1 MKIAILASEG
11 APYAKS
17 GGLGDVMEALPA
29 ALARMEGNQVTLILP
44 YYKKIKDN
52 PKYQVEQ
59 IAQFYVALGWRQQ
72 YVGVM
77 KLQGRTDDVQVYFID
92 NLYYFG
98 GRGGAI
104 YGDMDDAERFAFF
117 SKACLDTLV
126 CLDFIPDVIQ
136 CNDWQTAAVPV
147 FLKAQYG
154 PLFPNTKCMYT
165 IHNVEY
171 QGWANGD
178 FFDNVLALPWDY
190 RGQLDMNGSV
200 NLMKGAIE
208 TADLVTT
215 VSESYAKELMY
226 PYYAHGLDG
235 FLSAAAWKL
244 TGITNGIDTG
254 TFNPETDPALP
265 AHYNAETFA
274 EGKAACKAALQEEV
288 GLTVNPDAPLM
299 VMVTRLA
306 GHKGLDLLCYIARRL
321 LWEENCQLL
330 ILGTGEQHFENFFRE
345 LAEEFP
351 DRVAAKITFDLG
363 LAARIYAGGDLY
375 LMPSKSE
382 PCGLSQMNAMR
393 YGTVPVVHATGG
405 LKDTVPGADANGEG
419 GLGFTFQSYNGD
431 DFLAALKRGLHL
443 YRDNREGFR
452 ALQKRGMEQDFSWDV
467 PAGKYMDLFY
477 RMLEQGI

>member
-29 ALARMEGNQVTLILP
+29 ALARMEGNEVTLILP

-77 KLQGRTDDVQVYFID
+77 KLQGRTDGVSVYFID
-92 NLYYFG
+92 NIYYFG
-98 GRGGAI
+98 GRDGAI

-126 CLDFIPDVIQ
+126 CLDFIPNVIQ
-136 CNDWQTAAVPV
+136 CNDWQTAAVPT

-154 PLFPNTKCMYT
+154 PLFPNTKCMFT

-178 FFDNVLALPWDY
+178 FFDNVLALPWEY
-190 RGQLDMNGSV
+190 RARLDMGGSV
-200 NLMKGAIE
+200 NMMKGAIE
-208 TADLVTT
+208 TADMVTT
-215 VSESYAKELMY
+215 VSETYARELMY
-226 PYYAHGLDG
+226 PYYAHGLDSV
-235 FLSAAAWKL
+235 LSGNAWKL

-254 TFNPETDPALP
+254 TFNPETDPALC
-265 AHYNAETFA
+265 AHYNGESFIV
-274 EGKAACKAALQEEV
+274 GKALCKAALQEEV
-288 GLTVNPDAPLM
+288 GLPVNPDIPLM

-306 GHKGLDLLCYIARRL
+306 GHKGLDILCYIARRL
-321 LWEENCQLL
+321 LWEEDCQLL
-330 ILGTGEQHFENFFRE
+330 ILGTGEAHFENFFRE
-345 LAEEFP
+345 LAEEFS
-351 DRVAAKITFDLG
+351 DRVSAKITFDLG

-405 LKDTVPGADANGEG
+405 LKDTVPGADEKGEG

-443 YRDNREGFR
+443 YRDDRDAFR

-467 PAGKYMDLFY
+467 PAGRYMDIF
-477 RMLEQGI
+477 RKMLNM